1 MSELAISA
9 RGLGK
14 RYRVGQ
20 IESGAA
26 RFRRF
31 VKKRGP
37 QQALWAIRDLTFDV
51 GVGEAFGVIGRN
63 GAGKSTLLKV
73 LSRIT
78 EPTAGHVDVRGR
90 VGALLEVGTGFH
102 PELTGR
108 ENVYLNAS
116 LLGMTTREVDRRLDQ
131 IVEFAG
137 VERHID
143 TPVKWYSSGMYVRL
157 AFAVAAHLDPEILV
171 VDEVLAVGDV
181 EFQKRCLDRMAEVA
195 KEGRTILFVSHNM
208 NIVRRLCAGGMLLDG
223 GRLITSGD
231 INHVV
236 TTYLT
241 SIEPDEGGRRTWER
255 SVGPGDSAFSLAAI
269 QVAEEDSEPRTTFF
283 TSKPIYVSLEF
294 DVDELNPGLM
304 IAIEIAS
311 ADGSVVFFTSFR
323 DMPEDAVPQLERGR
337 NALRCEIPAELLNAG
352 RYAINVRVLIQGAR
366 WIVYEDAILHFDT
379 ILDHGSSLFFTSG
392 AARSGVVVPAIKW
405 AAVEPRTASTQLLSR
420 S

>member
-9 RGLGK
+9 RSLGK
-14 RYRVGQ
+14 RYRIGQ

-26 RFRRF
+26 RFKRF

-37 QQALWAIRDLTFDV
+37 QEVLWAIRDLTFDV
-51 GVGEAFGVIGRN
+51 GVGEAFGIIGRN

-131 IVEFAG
+131 IVAFAG

-157 AFAVAAHLDPEILV
+157 AFAVASHLDPEILV

-223 GRLITSGD
+223 GQLVTAGEINSVITQ
-231 INHVV
+231 
-236 TTYLT
+236 YLT
-241 SIEPDEGGRRTWER
+241 SIEPDEGGRRTWEGSKR
-255 SVGPGDSAFSLAAI
+255 PGDSTFSLVEI
-269 QVAEEDSEPRTTFF
+269 RVADEDSEPRTTFF
-283 TSKPIYVSLEF
+283 TSRPIYVTLEF
-294 DVDELNPGLM
+294 DIEELNPAL
-304 IAIEIAS
+304 IVAVEVAS
-311 ADGSVVFFTSFR
+311 ADGAVAFFTSFR
-323 DMPEDAVPQLERGR
+323 DMPEGAVPALETGR
-337 NALRCEIPAELLNAG
+337 NAMRCEIPAELLNGG
-352 RYAINVRVLIQGAR
+352 RYAINVRVGVHGAR
-366 WIVYEDAILHFDT
+366 WIIFEDAVLHFDT
-379 ILDHGSSLFFTSG
+379 IADHGSSLFLTG
-392 AARSGVVVPAIKW
+392 AVRPGAVAPAIEW
-405 AAVEPRTASTQLLSR
+405 AAVEPRAASNRLLSR